1 MNFTMPIYNFCFV
14 LVVKQ
19 VASLRKQLHKACY
32 STVVTPM
39 SYKEWAKKEEEE
51 LLAKRR
57 MKEMLDR
64 GLDGDSFFS
73 LDGLFDGLQED
84 NSTDG
89 PMAVVAAKPKAKTK
103 RTRGRSSSVLGKENK
118 PKKPR
123 SSKPPPSTNQV
134 SRTTRSGRLRK
145 FPSKLYL

>member
-1 MNFTMPIYNFCFV
+1 
-14 LVVKQ
+14 
-19 VASLRKQLHKACY
+19 
-32 STVVTPM
+32 M
-39 SYKEWAKKEEEE
+39 SYKEWAKKEEQE
-51 LLAKRR
+51 LLVKRR

-103 RTRGRSSSVLGKENK
+103 RTRGRSSSVLGKENN

-145 FPSKLYL
+145 LPSKFYL